1 MLCYFKE
8 GKSTTEIQSKSLCHV
23 WRRCCDWSNVSEVA
37 HEIPCLRFL
46 MDDAPWL
53 NRSVEA
59 ETNQIKTLTES
70 HQQYPTWEIVNI
82 LKISKSSVENH
93 LHQLEVKWRS
103 EVKSLSHVR
112 LFVTPWTVAY
122 QAPPSMGFSRQEY
135 WSGLPFPSPGDLPKP
150 GIEPVSS
157 ALQTDTLPS
166 EPPGKPCTSLVMLI
180 TVMFGS
186 HISVCMCAQLFSRVQ
201 LFETSWTVSCQA
213 PLSLEFSRQ
222 EYWSEWPFPSPGD
235 LPDPGIEPMSWP
247 YFHTWFPTEM

>member
-1 MLCYFKE
+1 MYEE
-8 GKSTTEIQSKSLCHV
+8 GAVT
-23 WRRCCDWSNVSEVA
+23 WSNVSKVV
-37 HEIPCLRFL
+37 CKVWRWRFL
-46 MDDAPWL
+46 AGWHTSSGKP
-53 NRSVEA
+53 A
-59 ETNQIKTLTES
+59 EVDSNQIKTLIENN
-70 HQQYPTWEIVNI
+70 QYYTMQEIANI